1 MDLYTMYNAYTRVNV
16 NPCSHQLFLSLFQV
30 GILLLFNLLA
40 MLLVFPAI
48 LSIDAWRKKEYRI
61 DVLCCME
68 SAQSS
73 STRVRDISV
82 LPPPSPPS
90 PYPLVVGEG
99 RDNQITITDLEE
111 TSSPPRYKSSSN
123 HSSSQQQNT
132 VALSQPNSECL

>member
-111 TSSPPRYKSSSN
+111 TSSPPRYSSTSR
-123 HSSSQQQNT
+123 QQQNT